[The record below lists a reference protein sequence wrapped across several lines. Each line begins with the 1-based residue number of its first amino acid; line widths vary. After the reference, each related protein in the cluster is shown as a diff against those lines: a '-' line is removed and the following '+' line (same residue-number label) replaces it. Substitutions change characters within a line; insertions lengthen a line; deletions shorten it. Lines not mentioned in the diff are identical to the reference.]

1 MALAA
6 FLCSTV
12 AFSLGDQTAFWV
24 EELELLP
31 VTLESPSFSLLNDS
45 IRTEIEE
52 DWLRSSVL
60 ERFEIGLTSKL
71 WKTDRGRT
79 VYLLVTYSLT
89 SAYLQLREC
98 FLGQLLLKKIAEHTH
113 CR

>member
-1 MALAA
+1 M
-6 FLCSTV
+6 
-12 AFSLGDQTAFWV
+12 AFWV

-60 ERFEIGLTSKL
+60 ERFEVGLTSKL
-71 WKTDRGRT
+71 WKTVRGRT

-98 FLGQLLLKKIAEHTH
+98 FLGQLLLKKISEHTH